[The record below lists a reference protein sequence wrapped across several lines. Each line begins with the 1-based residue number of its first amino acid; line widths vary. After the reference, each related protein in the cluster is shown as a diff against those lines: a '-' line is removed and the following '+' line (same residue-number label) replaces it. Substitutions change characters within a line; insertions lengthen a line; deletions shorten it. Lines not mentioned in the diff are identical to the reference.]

1 MEWFDAGDHE
11 RQKDHMGSNTQGKD
25 NFFPVHESAS
35 ESV

>member
-1 MEWFDAGDHE
+1 MEWFDAGEHE
-11 RQKDHMGSNTQGKD
+11 REKGRVGGNTQGKD

>member
-11 RQKDHMGSNTQGKD
+11 RQKGHMGSNTQGKD
-25 NFFPVHESAS
+25 NFFSVHAS